1 MKKLVAFVV
10 LTAMMFMTWVS
21 AFAMGDGAD
30 CACVINGATGEV
42 IFSKNINKKHAMAS
56 TTKIMTAIIA
66 IERCNMDEV
75 VTVSANAANQEGS
88 SAYVAENMQ
97 LYMRDML
104 YGLMLNSGN
113 DAAVAIAEHV
123 AGSVEAFAE
132 LMNEK
137 TLELGLRNT
146 HFVNPNGLDDPEH
159 YTTAADLAL
168 IARYAMSNPDFREIV
183 GTLTY
188 QAQPLNAAE
197 ILYFANHNKM
207 FELYP
212 DVTGIKTGFTQS
224 TGRCLVSSAKRD
236 GMEFIAVTLGDNDD
250 WNDHMQMLDYAF
262 SEHYPKKVI
271 ESGMK
276 VKVAQIDGKSYNMV
290 AADDFTMPLKEN
302 GRVCVDVI
310 SHIANNLQSPINE
323 GEKVGYLEVCCNGV
337 TVGNVDIIS
346 ESEIHNVSGIRLKN
360 SFYSS
365 FVHIM
370 KRLLV

>member
-1 MKKLVAFVV
+1 MKKIIALA
-10 LTAMMFMTWVS
+10 VS
-21 AFAMGDGAD
+21 AVLLFASGVSVSAMADSAD

-56 TTKIMTAIIA
+56 TTKIMTAVIA
-66 IERCNMDEV
+66 LERCPLDDV

-168 IARYAMSNPDFREIV
+168 IARYAMANADFREIV

-188 QAQPLNAAE
+188 QAQPLNAPE

-207 FELYP
+207 FELYAGA
-212 DVTGIKTGFTQS
+212 TGIKTGYTQA

-236 GMEFIAVTLGDNDD
+236 DMEFIAVTLGDGDD

-271 ESGMK
+271 EAGMK
-276 VKVAQIDGKSYNMV
+276 VKVAEIDGKRYNMV
-290 AADDFTMPLKEN
+290 AAGDFTVPLREKD
-302 GRVCVDVI
+302 RVTVDVV
-310 SHIANNLQSPINE
+310 SHIVNDLQSPINA
-323 GEKVGYLEVCCNGV
+323 GEKVGYLEVCSGG
-337 TVGNVDIIS
+337 TVIGSVDIVS
-346 ESEIHNVSGIRLKN
+346 ESEIRDVSNIRLKN

-365 FVHIM
+365 FIHIV